1 MSAVQQAIGYRVLA
15 GASLASWIA
24 AGTAMPADA
33 QSWDRFRGPMGA
45 GVATTTGLPAQLEG
59 SLVWEAALP
68 AGKSSPIV
76 SGDRLFVTAW
86 EGDTRHVICLDR
98 KTGRRIWQRQ
108 LLKLHERDVNRLND
122 PAAPTPAT
130 DGERVFAFFPEAGLV
145 AYAAHDGT
153 ERWFVPLGPFNSVH
167 GMAASPI
174 VANGLVIL
182 PIEQQTGGSFLTAL
196 DAATGARRWQT
207 TLADTG
213 QQGYGTAFVH
223 ESSQGRAEIVMSRPG
238 EIGGWS
244 LATGDPIWWVRGT
257 GTQVYSV
264 PAVSGSIIYAAA
276 DGDTVEGAMQA
287 WEQWLAKYKR
297 TRERTLRVK
306 EDWGDNTLERAD
318 RTWGNQD
325 GLFDEHEW
333 RHFVRTSVHLR
344 HAACQRGGGCRH
356 RCRLWLSP
364 EYRRS
369 ENVFR
374 ETADLTCVS
383 APPAEDALVD
393 AIRTTGARHAIVGS
407 TFYRGP
413 LYAALP
419 RGSVLARYGV
429 GHEGIDKAQASRH
442 GLLCTNTPDVLHQSV
457 AELTMLLIGAAAR
470 HLLAISNALTAGAG
484 RPCRA
489 WSWRADAGG
498 HRLRDDRPR
507 DRADRRGR
515 LRHEGGRLRAARTHR
530 GAARRRA
537 LPGDHRRLRHGGRA
551 TPTSSASTSLRIRRT
566 PGSSTGGG
574 SRCSS
579 RTPGS
584 STPPAGRWSTRWR
597 STTRLP
603 KGGSAARR
611 WTCSKRSRTSR
622 WTRPTISAHSNV
634 SCWCRT
640 WAATPRRRT
649 GEWPSGRSETS
660 ASRKPA
666 TSRSWICSTRTCL
679 RPGRD
684 R

>member
-1 MSAVQQAIGYRVLA
+1 MSPDIIGLLPGDHRRYLAELTGIRHIGNDVPASRQVPARPGRPSRKRRRSTTGDGYTSCMSAVQQAIGYRVLA

-333 RHFVRTSVHLR
+333 RHFVRNNRPRSLIAVRLGGASDVSETHVLWRTERAVPTVPSPLLYDGILYYVRDGGILTALDPEDGRVLKEARLDGAIDKYFASPVAADGKLYLASEAGHVVVVRAGRAWEVLSVHSFDEPVY
-344 HAACQRGGGCRH
+344 ATPAI
-356 RCRLWLSP
+356 
-364 EYRRS
+364 S
-369 ENVFR
+369 EEGVIY
-374 ETADLTCVS
+374 
-383 APPAEDALVD
+383 
-393 AIRTTGARHAIVGS
+393 IRTARA
-407 TFYRGP
+407 
-413 LYAALP
+413 LYAF
-419 RGSVLARYGV
+419 
-429 GHEGIDKAQASRH
+429 
-442 GLLCTNTPDVLHQSV
+442 
-457 AELTMLLIGAAAR
+457 GA
-470 HLLAISNALTAGAG
+470 N
-484 RPCRA
+484 
-489 WSWRADAGG
+489 
-498 HRLRDDRPR
+498 
-507 DRADRRGR
+507 
-515 LRHEGGRLRAARTHR
+515 
-530 GAARRRA
+530 
-537 LPGDHRRLRHGGRA
+537 
-551 TPTSSASTSLRIRRT
+551 
-566 PGSSTGGG
+566 
-574 SRCSS
+574 
-579 RTPGS
+579 
-584 STPPAGRWSTRWR
+584 
-597 STTRLP
+597 
-603 KGGSAARR
+603 
-611 WTCSKRSRTSR
+611 
-622 WTRPTISAHSNV
+622 
-634 SCWCRT
+634 
-640 WAATPRRRT
+640 
-649 GEWPSGRSETS
+649 
-660 ASRKPA
+660 
-666 TSRSWICSTRTCL
+666 
-679 RPGRD
+679 
-684 R
+684 